1 MLILTNCCK
10 QEKEKSAEVMQL
22 VEGQRQKLSVWGSM
36 LDKAE
41 QVMGDEDA
49 AVFLD
54 VGTHKVRVLFG
65 LATASQ
71 TCRLMLPVGQQLIQ
85 GLHDALSLRRFDK
98 YTHFER

>member
-1 MLILTNCCK
+1 MLIAMLCAE

-54 VGTHKVRVLFG
+54 VGTHKV
-65 LATASQ
+65 
-71 TCRLMLPVGQQLIQ
+71 
-85 GLHDALSLRRFDK
+85 ALGPPSPR
-98 YTHFER
+98 HG